1 MPSTPGRS
9 GCGWLLL
16 PVESASLHGWMLEAW
31 RWRKVRAMTT
41 SPGRFERLR
50 PVVLDGVVALAAAVA
65 VVVTAALVA
74 QLRIEPSDAAWT
86 ALLVVMPLA
95 LRRVAPTVVALVVGA
110 GIVVTSGRLE
120 VVDLAAFA
128 VASFTMGSTAGSR
141 RRSLAVLALVTSAIG
156 LWFAV
161 HGTVYA
167 IGLGYLVTVPAWLAG
182 DAWRERGF
190 RATARAETERS
201 ERDRLVRDAILAERR
216 RLARE
221 LHDVVAHDVGVMV
234 VQAGGARHVLATSP
248 ERARAALETVEAT
261 GRDALTELR
270 RLLDLLAED
279 ETPNAALAPRPT
291 LADIDAMV
299 ERLRDAGVSVA
310 LRTEGQP
317 RPLPDGLGATAYRIV
332 QEALTNAITHARGA
346 PASVVVA
353 YGDDALVLEVLDDG
367 VAGPPALPARPPG
380 RGLRGMRDRAEA
392 WGGTLDAGPRPG
404 QGFAVRAWLPLEPTA
419 R

>member
-1 MPSTPGRS
+1 MTD
-9 GCGWLLL
+9 L
-16 PVESASLHGWMLEAW
+16 
-31 RWRKVRAMTT
+31 VR
-41 SPGRFERLR
+41 RFDRLR
-50 PVVLDGVVALAAAVA
+50 LIALDGALALAAGSA
-65 VVVTAALVA
+65 VVLTATVIAGLRIDPGDAAL
-74 QLRIEPSDAAWT
+74 T

-95 LRRVAPTVVALVVGA
+95 LRRVAPTVVALAVGA
-110 GIVVTSGRLE
+110 GIVATNGRLE

-128 VASFTMGSTAGSR
+128 VATFTLGSSAASR
-141 RRSLAVLALVTSAIG
+141 RGSLASLAVITSLIG
-156 LWFAV
+156 LWFAF
-161 HGTVYA
+161 HGAAYA

-182 DAWRERGF
+182 DAWRERGA
-190 RATARAETERS
+190 RATARTVTERS
-201 ERDRLVRDAILAERR
+201 ERDRLVREAILAERR

-234 VQAGGARHVLATSP
+234 VQAGGARQVLATSP

-261 GRDALTELR
+261 GRDALAELR

-279 ETPNAALAPRPT
+279 ATPGAALAPRPT

-317 RPLPDGLGATAYRIV
+317 RPLPDGLGTTAYRIV

-367 VAGPPALPARPPG
+367 AAGLPALPARPPG